1 MNSLKPFL
9 LLLLGFLAA
18 CTTTSSLDSAANR
31 LDNSAERFY
40 EQLRMEPVARHSAED
55 AALLVD
61 ATHEFDRAVSQSR
74 SRDYLRPAFD
84 RVAERYHHL
93 RIQLDDRE
101 YDGWHRRDGFAS
113 VTEAYLDVDRV
124 MNYPESRYHD

>member
-1 MNSLKPFL
+1 MKSLKPFL
-9 LLLLGFLAA
+9 LLLGLLAGCA
-18 CTTTSSLDSAANR
+18 TTSSLHTAANR

-40 EQLRMEPVARHSAED
+40 MELRSEPVSRHSAED

-74 SRDYLRPAFD
+74 SRENLRPAFD
-84 RVAERYHHL
+84 RVAEQYHHL
-93 RIQLDDRE
+93 RTQLDNRE
-101 YDGWHRRDGFAS
+101 YDGWYRRDSFES
-113 VTEAYLDVDRV
+113 VTEAYLDVERA

>member
-1 MNSLKPFL
+1 MKSLKPFL
-9 LLLLGFLAA
+9 LLLLGLLAGCA
-18 CTTTSSLDSAANR
+18 TTSSLHTAANR

-40 EQLRMEPVARHSAED
+40 EALRAEPVARHSAED

-61 ATHEFDRAVSQSR
+61 ATHDFDRAVDQSR
-74 SRDYLRPAFD
+74 SREYLRPAFD

-93 RIQLDDRE
+93 RTQLDNRE
-101 YDGWHRRDGFAS
+101 YDGWIRRDSFAS

-124 MNYPESRYHD
+124 MNYPGSRYHD

>member
-1 MNSLKPFL
+1 MKSLTPC
-9 LLLLGFLAA
+9 LLLLGLLAGCA
-18 CTTTSSLDSAANR
+18 TTSSLHTAANR

-61 ATHEFDRAVSQSR
+61 ATHDFDRATSRGR
-74 SRDYLRPAFD
+74 SREYLRPAFD

-101 YDGWHRRDGFAS
+101 YDGWHRRDSFVS

-124 MNYPESRYHD
+124 MNYPESRYRD